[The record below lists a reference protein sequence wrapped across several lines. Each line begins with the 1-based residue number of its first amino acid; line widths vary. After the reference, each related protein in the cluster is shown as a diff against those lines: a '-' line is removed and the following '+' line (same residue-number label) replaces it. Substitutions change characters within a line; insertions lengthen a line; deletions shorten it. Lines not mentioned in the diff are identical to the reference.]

1 MRRWDEDSDLWL
13 FTMPE
18 FRQLPD
24 GTVLENIQGKTAVK
38 GQDVIGHWQGRPGLL
53 AWGVRDP
60 LNHELAP
67 LFTKF
72 MLETR

>member
-13 FTMPE
+13 FNTSE
-18 FRQLPD
+18 INQLPD
-24 GTVLENIQGKTAVK
+24 GTVLENIQGKTVVK
-38 GQDVIGHWQGRPGLL
+38 GQDVIGHWQGRGLV

-72 MLETR
+72 LLETR

>member
-1 MRRWDEDSDLWL
+1 MKRWDEDSDLWL
-13 FTMPE
+13 FTMAE

-24 GTVLENIQGKTAVK
+24 GTELESINGNKAVK
-38 GQDVIGHWQGRPGLL
+38 GQDRIGHDHRFGLI

-60 LNHELAP
+60 YNHKLAP

-72 MLETR
+72 LLETK